1 MSFVSNIVNSFNTEL
16 PKFDSLDEGIDYVMR
31 YVGQFSEGL
40 NESEFYINQRWREVR
55 DDVNFQES
63 VLHIFRENGEYW
75 RILDGDISTGAW
87 KNDIGGIIIKFA
99 GKHELYHKVFLN
111 ENFFI
116 LKKHGDHVAKGHRKY
131 FFVAKEGLASR
142 REWIDLLEIMYEIY
156 RGNTNYMFL
165 VVMFFIFVA
174 VVVFFSLI

>member
-1 MSFVSNIVNSFNTEL
+1 MSFISNIVNSFNTEL

-31 YVGQFSEGL
+31 YVGQFSEDL
-40 NESEFYINQRWREVR
+40 NEPEFYMNQRWREVR

-63 VLHIFRENGEYW
+63 VLHIFREGGEYW
-75 RILDGDISTGAW
+75 RILDGDIATGAW
-87 KNDIGGIIIKFA
+87 RYDIGGIIIQFA
-99 GKHELYHKVFLN
+99 GKHELYHRVFLN

-116 LKKHGDHVAKGHRKY
+116 LKKHGDHASKGHRKY
-131 FFVAKEGLASR
+131 FFVAREGLASR

-165 VVMFFIFVA
+165 VVMFFVFVA